1 MCSASEIG
9 QLEASLIGSRELLK
23 SEKNK
28 WASEIA
34 ENTGCLPAEI
44 YKLVCSMNE
53 SLNENDGFRKQAV
66 PTLVYKYFT
75 EMKSMFINVRSMMK
89 PSGLYG
95 LVVGHNKTTLGGT
108 EYNIDTPYLL
118 AVLAQQCGWQIEELF
133 PLQTY
138 KRYGLNA
145 KNAINRETLIVLRNA

>member
-1 MCSASEIG
+1 
-9 QLEASLIGSRELLK
+9 
-23 SEKNK
+23 
-28 WASEIA
+28 
-34 ENTGCLPAEI
+34 
-44 YKLVCSMNE
+44 MNE

-118 AVLAQQCGWQIEELF
+118 AVLAQQCGWANRRIVSATN
-133 PLQTY
+133 LQALWSER
-138 KRYGLNA
+138 K
-145 KNAINRETLIVLRNA
+145 ECD